1 MADLNIP
8 NLNIKPDKYI
18 FKKKLNLRRK
28 SKRRLFTESF
38 FLFILSV
45 LLVYVNYL
53 IPNKNLLLQ
62 NLPSTFNKSFLL
74 LIDLFSYLYEIFL
87 VIFIFVSSFTALIL
101 MIGSINRLFKVSKR
115 KSKIVY
121 KLFQIGC
128 IRPPLPESES
138 SSSYSVSSPNNA
150 NMPSTIDERIIDK
163 GKIEVWIPMSIY
175 SPIN

>member
-28 SKRRLFTESF
+28 SKKRLFTESF

-45 LLVYVNYL
+45 LLVYINYL

-62 NLPSTFNKSFLL
+62 NLPSTFNKSFLI

-87 VIFIFVSSFTALIL
+87 VIFIFVSSFIALIL
-101 MIGSINRLFKVSKR
+101 VIGTFYRLFRISKR
-115 KSKIVY
+115 KSKKISY
-121 KLFQIGC
+121 K
-128 IRPPLPESES
+128 
-138 SSSYSVSSPNNA
+138 
-150 NMPSTIDERIIDK
+150 
-163 GKIEVWIPMSIY
+163 
-175 SPIN
+175 

>member
-53 IPNKNLLLQ
+53 IPNKKLLLQ
-62 NLPSTFNKSFLL
+62 NLPTTINKSFLL
-74 LIDLFSYLYEIFL
+74 LIDFFSYIYEIFL
-87 VIFIFVSSFTALIL
+87 VIFIFASYFTALIL
-101 MIGSINRLFKVSKR
+101 MVGSFYRLFRVSKR
-115 KSKIVY
+115 KSKQISY
-121 KLFQIGC
+121 K
-128 IRPPLPESES
+128 
-138 SSSYSVSSPNNA
+138 
-150 NMPSTIDERIIDK
+150 
-163 GKIEVWIPMSIY
+163 
-175 SPIN
+175 

>member
-8 NLNIKPDKYI
+8 NLNIKSDKYI

-38 FLFILSV
+38 FLFILSA

-62 NLPSTFNKSFLL
+62 NLPLTFNKSFLL

-101 MIGSINRLFKVSKR
+101 IIGSFYRLFRISKR
-115 KSKIVY
+115 KSQKIIY
-121 KLFQIGC
+121 K
-128 IRPPLPESES
+128 
-138 SSSYSVSSPNNA
+138 
-150 NMPSTIDERIIDK
+150 
-163 GKIEVWIPMSIY
+163 
-175 SPIN
+175 